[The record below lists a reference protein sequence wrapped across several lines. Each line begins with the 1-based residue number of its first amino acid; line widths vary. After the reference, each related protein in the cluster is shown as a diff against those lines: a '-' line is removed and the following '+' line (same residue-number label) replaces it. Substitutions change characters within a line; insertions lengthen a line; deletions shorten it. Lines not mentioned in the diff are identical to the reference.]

1 MSFMDLP
8 ILLPLAEIK
17 PITSLIVRYGYLKLI
32 GEFPYDG
39 PDRPHCGLKVAAR
52 TRRGT
57 EIAEVLAVSCEGTGC
72 AKAVSK
78 DKMQAYIEVS
88 GGADYPFSTE
98 GKILRIAT
106 KEDIDHQRELDA
118 QKSEYA
124 KACKQAIK
132 DLELPMKLV
141 DVEPLLGGEMVTFY
155 FLSESRIDFRNLVK
169 QLAGKFHTRIQMH
182 QIGSR
187 DEARIVAD
195 FEICGEH
202 CCCKQFLKSL
212 KPVSMGAAKMQKA
225 TLDPGKIS
233 GRCGRLKCCLR
244 YEEELYEELRKK
256 LPRGG
261 TFVRC
266 AEGMGEVI
274 ETQIITQL
282 VKIRLVDGRIVSVSN
297 DELTERDL
305 PAPPPP
311 SPDELRSEQDNR
323 RHERPSRSARVS
335 EGKPIRSEPR
345 KLADEPMPEPRQ
357 PRRQREQQSEPRPQR
372 QPQPQQ
378 QKPQTPPPPPPP
390 QAPTQPPEQT
400 PPAPGVGL
408 MGRRRRGR
416 TRGRGP
422 GESPQQGGNAGDAPE
437 EKAD

>member
-8 ILLPLAEIK
+8 ILLPLCDIK

-32 GEFPYDG
+32 GEFSHVG
-39 PDRPHCGLKVAAR
+39 EDRPHCGLKVVAR

-57 EIAEVLAVSCEGTGC
+57 EIAEVLAISCEGTGC
-72 AKAVSK
+72 AKTVSK
-78 DKMQAYIEVS
+78 DKMQAYIECS

-106 KEDIDHQRELDA
+106 PEDIARQRELDA
-118 QKSEYA
+118 QKPEYT
-124 KACKQAIK
+124 KTCKQFIK
-132 DLELPMKLV
+132 EIELPMKLV
-141 DVEPLLGGEMVTFY
+141 DVELLLGGEMVTFY

-169 QLAGKFHTRIQMH
+169 LLAGKFHTRIQMH

-187 DEARIVAD
+187 DEARLVAD
-195 FEICGEH
+195 YEICGEH

-244 YEEELYEELRKK
+244 YEEDLYEELRKK
-256 LPRGG
+256 LPRPD

-266 AEGMGEVI
+266 AEGVGEVI

-282 VKIRLVDGRIVSVSN
+282 VKLRLSDARIVSVN
-297 DELTERDL
+297 VEELTERDL

-311 SPDELRSEQDNR
+311 SPEQLRAESESR
-323 RHERPSRSARVS
+323 ERHPRTSRVVEPA
-335 EGKPIRSEPR
+335 KPLRSEPR
-345 KLADEPMPEPRQ
+345 KLADEVP
-357 PRRQREQQSEPRPQR
+357 EPRPQKR
-372 QPQPQQ
+372 PTEPRKQPQQ
-378 QKPQTPPPPPPP
+378 QKTPPPAP
-390 QAPTQPPEQT
+390 QQTQPPAKSPQQ
-400 PPAPGVGL
+400 PGVGM

-416 TRGRGP
+416 ARGRGP
-422 GESPQQGGNAGDAPE
+422 GEAPQQGGGAGENAE
-437 EKAD
+437 E